1 MPATVA
7 HESTVHLTGPA
18 AGDLRMLMRYRSG
31 DPYAVR
37 LVFLDPD
44 EPVGPDGSDEHDH
57 ADRAA
62 ASDRAAGPE
71 EREARA
77 SAVTW
82 VLGRELLTVGLARP
96 CGSGDIAVRPLTPE
110 LVELAFAGAGGRA
123 VVHAGTR
130 ALQTFLRATYAL
142 VAAGSETAWL
152 DVPDDLSVLFESSG
166 ENPW

>member
-1 MPATVA
+1 MPATVE

-44 EPVGPDGSDEHDH
+44 EPDTPDAPDGRGAQDG
-57 ADRAA
+57 
-62 ASDRAAGPE
+62 RAAGE
-71 EREARA
+71 GRA
-77 SAVTW
+77 AEDGAVTW
-82 VLGRELLTVGLARP
+82 WLGRELLTVGLARP
-96 CGSGDIAVRPLTPE
+96 CGTGDVAVRPLTAE
-110 LVELAFAGAGGRA
+110 LLELSFAAPGGAA
-123 VVHAGTR
+123 VVHVSTR

-142 VAAGSETAWL
+142 VPAGSETARL
-152 DVPDDLSVLFESSG
+152 AVPDDLSVLFESSG